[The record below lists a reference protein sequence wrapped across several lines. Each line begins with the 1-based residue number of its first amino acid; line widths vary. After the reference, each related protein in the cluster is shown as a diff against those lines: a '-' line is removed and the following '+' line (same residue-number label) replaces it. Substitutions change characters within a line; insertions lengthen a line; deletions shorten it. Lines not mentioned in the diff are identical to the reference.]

1 MLSPRPNNLTAEEQ
15 KAVLTNTAIR
25 FLSYRSRFKAEVV
38 DRLAKKAKELGLAD
52 PLTLI
57 NQITESLERA
67 GFIDDEKN
75 LEGFI
80 RYQLETKRKGPYWIK
95 SRLLSLGL
103 AKGQIEAAIRQNV
116 VPNTQLA
123 VIKRFIE
130 KKTRGIV
137 PDLKTKAKLYRA
149 LISRGFSASLV
160 ADAFDDRS
168 TGEV

>member
-1 MLSPRPNNLTAEEQ
+1 MPKSAPSNSP
-15 KAVLTNTAIR
+15 AVLTNTAIR
-25 FLSYRSRFKAEVV
+25 FLSYRSRFKAEVIN
-38 DRLAKKAKELGLAD
+38 RLAKKAKELQIKD

-75 LEGFI
+75 LESFI

-95 SRLLSLGL
+95 SRLAHYGLTKGEVEASLKENAPPSVQL
-103 AKGQIEAAIRQNV
+103 EIIR
-116 VPNTQLA
+116 
-123 VIKRFIE
+123 RFIE

-149 LISRGFSASLV
+149 LVGRGFSASLV
-160 ADAFDDRS
+160 ADAFDGRS